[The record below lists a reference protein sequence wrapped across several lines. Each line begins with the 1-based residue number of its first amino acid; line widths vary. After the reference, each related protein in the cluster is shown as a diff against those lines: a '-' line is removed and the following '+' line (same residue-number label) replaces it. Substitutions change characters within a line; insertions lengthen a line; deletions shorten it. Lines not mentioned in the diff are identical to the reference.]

1 MTQLRKIVTAGLLVL
16 SLMTISNAGT
26 ITGSR
31 TGMAGS
37 RTGTIT
43 GSRTGTITGS
53 RTGTITGSR
62 VGTITGSSIEWSRT
76 VFDSIHNE
84 FLIRL
89 VDIVLNRGW

>member
-1 MTQLRKIVTAGLLVL
+1 MPQLRKIITAGVLVL
-16 SLMTISNAGT
+16 SFVTISSAGT

-31 TGMAGS
+31 TGMTGS
-37 RTGTIT
+37 RVGTIT

-62 VGTITGSSIEWSRT
+62 VGTITGSGMGSSRT

-84 FLIRL
+84 FLIHL
-89 VDIVLNRGW
+89 VGVILNGGW